1 MKHLI
6 TLCVVCLA
14 AYFGYKFE
22 PDLRLAITGIPYG
35 VGHKMAN
42 STLPNVDL
50 ATLRPDQLPKEVTI
64 FATIPFK
71 DTSANLVIN
80 LPAGSKHQPVKIT
93 PPNVQLLVKG
103 TKYKIVLPI
112 DKTDLI
118 EQLSLMPLDT
128 APPPT
133 PTEPEPEPE
142 PVAPEPTPVEPA
154 PIAAPT
160 PTAPIGPVDPVKLMR
175 ESLQTN
181 PIKEFS
187 IGQVTTWSPGPEET
201 IDGETFATGI
211 ISYEATT
218 ILGHKTMQAKALIKN
233 GSIQKW
239 TYAKSGI
246 EIK

>member
-6 TLCVVCLA
+6 TIAVVGAA

-64 FATIPFK
+64 FTTIPFK

-181 PIKEFS
+181 PVKEFS

-211 ISYEATT
+211 ISYETPT
-218 ILGHKTMQAKALIKN
+218 ILGQKSMQAKALIKN

>member
-6 TLCVVCLA
+6 TIAVVGAA

-35 VGHKMAN
+35 VGHIMAN

>member
-6 TLCVVCLA
+6 TIAVVGAA

-211 ISYEATT
+211 ISYESST
-218 ILGHKTMQAKALIKN
+218 ILGQKTMQAKALIKN

>member
-6 TLCVVCLA
+6 TIAVVGAA

-71 DTSANLVIN
+71 DTSASLVIN

-181 PIKEFS
+181 PVKEFS

-211 ISYEATT
+211 ISYETPT
-218 ILGHKTMQAKALIKN
+218 ILGQKSMQAKALIKN

>member
-6 TLCVVCLA
+6 TIAVVGAA

-35 VGHKMAN
+35 VGHKMAIN
-42 STLPNVDL
+42 SLPNVDL

-64 FATIPFK
+64 FSTIPVK
-71 DTSANLVIN
+71 DQSTGIIIN
-80 LPAGSKHQPVKIT
+80 LPANSKLQPVKIT

-128 APPPT
+128 APPPA
-133 PTEPEPEPE
+133 PAEPEPEPE
-142 PVAPEPTPVEPA
+142 PAAPEPPPAEPT

-175 ESLQTN
+175 ETLQKK

-201 IDGETFATGI
+201 IDGETFATGV

-218 ILGHKTMQAKALIKN
+218 ILGQKTMQAKALIKN

-239 TYAKSGI
+239 THAKSGI

>member
-6 TLCVVCLA
+6 TIAVVGAA

-42 STLPNVDL
+42 SSLPNVDL

-112 DKTDLI
+112 DRTDLI

-142 PVAPEPTPVEPA
+142 SFAPEPTPAEPA

-175 ESLQTN
+175 KSLQTN
-181 PIKEFS
+181 PVKEFS

-211 ISYEATT
+211 ISYETLT
-218 ILGHKTMQAKALIKN
+218 ILGQKTMQAKALIKN

>member
-6 TLCVVCLA
+6 TIAVVGAA

-35 VGHKMAN
+35 VGHKMAIN
-42 STLPNVDL
+42 SLPNVDL

-64 FATIPFK
+64 FSTIPVK
-71 DTSANLVIN
+71 DQSTGIIIN
-80 LPAGSKHQPVKIT
+80 LPANSKLQPVKII

-128 APPPT
+128 APPPA
-133 PTEPEPEPE
+133 PAEPEPE
-142 PVAPEPTPVEPA
+142 PVAPVPTPAEPA

-160 PTAPIGPVDPVKLMR
+160 PTTPIGPVDPVKLMR
-175 ESLQTN
+175 ETLQKN

-201 IDGETFATGI
+201 IDGESFATGI

-218 ILGHKTMQAKALIKN
+218 ILGQKTMQAKALIKN